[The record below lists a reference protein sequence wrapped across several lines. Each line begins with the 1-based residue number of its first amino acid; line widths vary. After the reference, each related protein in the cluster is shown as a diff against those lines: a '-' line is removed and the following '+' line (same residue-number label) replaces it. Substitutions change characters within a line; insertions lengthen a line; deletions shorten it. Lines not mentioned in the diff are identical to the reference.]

1 MFGSADLNAIV
12 QRGPPMKPARSVVSS
27 TSAQAFSSAQPPLG
41 SSVDR
46 RRWMQWTGATL
57 GLAASSHG
65 IASSAKAAENID
77 PNRPLNLAVIG
88 IANRGASNV
97 AGVQSQNLTA
107 LCDVD
112 ENYLKDAGKRF
123 PKAKLYRDYREMLRE
138 ENDLDG
144 VVISTPDHHHAPAT
158 IRAIE
163 KGLHVYCEKPLT
175 HTVAEARAIRM
186 AAKEAGVVTQ
196 MGTQIH
202 AGANY
207 RRVVEMIQDGVIG
220 NVTRVHVWVGKG
232 WGATELPEPQG
243 EAPPNVD

>member
-1 MFGSADLNAIV
+1 MN
-12 QRGPPMKPARSVVSS
+12 PARPAVSS
-27 TSAQAFSSAQPPLG
+27 ASAQPSSPAKPALR

-46 RRWMQWTGATL
+46 RQWMQWTGATL
-57 GLAASSHG
+57 GLAATSQVSSPV
-65 IASSAKAAENID
+65 AKAAKDID

-97 AGVQSQNLTA
+97 AGVQSQNLVA

-112 ENYLKDAGKRF
+112 ANYLKAGGERF

-138 ENDLDG
+138 ETALDG

-158 IRAIE
+158 MRAIE
-163 KGLHVYCEKPLT
+163 QGLNVYCEKPLT

-202 AGANY
+202 AGSNY

-220 NVTRVHVWVGKG
+220 NVTRVHV
-232 WGATELPEPQG
+232 
-243 EAPPNVD
+243 